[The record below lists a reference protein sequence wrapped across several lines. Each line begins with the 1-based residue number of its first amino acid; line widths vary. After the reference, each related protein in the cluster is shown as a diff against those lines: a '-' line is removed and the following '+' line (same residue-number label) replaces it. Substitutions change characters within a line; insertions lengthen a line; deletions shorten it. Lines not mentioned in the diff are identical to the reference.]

1 MSKYCDSTFG
11 ELIHDISY
19 MRGYNINIFNH
30 KIKAEL
36 EVNVDYFND
45 ITDYHRQTFIEF
57 EKNIVEIAHKLES
70 AVIQY
75 CSKHYG
81 VSNKEDIFTN
91 VRLATIIIENRC
103 TEDNRIIGFVI
114 DDEYDSEMGIGI
126 EMINEEIH
134 AVGTQHLVC

>member
-1 MSKYCDSTFG
+1 MNKYIDNTFG
-11 ELIHDISY
+11 GLL
-19 MRGYNINIFNH
+19 H
-30 KIKAEL
+30 KISFKKEYRIKIFSYEAKVKL
-36 EVNVDYFND
+36 KVDVDYFND

-57 EKNIVEIAHKLES
+57 EKNIFEIVNKLEN
-70 AVIQY
+70 AIIQY

-81 VSNKEDIFTN
+81 VSNNEDIFTN

-114 DDEYDSEMGIGI
+114 DDEYDPEMGIGI

-134 AVGTQHLVC
+134 AIGTQHLVC